1 MTSEAGNTPETED
14 ATRRSIGARRN
25 PASEEAI
32 LDAAEAVLR
41 ENGIAGFSIEAVAR
55 RARAG
60 KPTIYRWW
68 PHRTALMLDVYKRF
82 KNAKAFPDT
91 GSLRGDLVSFLG
103 DHLLGFW
110 NGSLCGTVYR
120 ALVAEA
126 QTDRDAAK
134 VLNAYHAD
142 RKAYSARIVER
153 AKARGE
159 VPADADADLVIDLV
173 VSHAWHQ
180 LLLGQTEDA
189 LKTVPQVV
197 DMILRGVP
205 GFRE

>member
-1 MTSEAGNTPETED
+1 MNTEAEIPSETED
-14 ATRRSIGARRN
+14 SARRSIGARRN
-25 PASEEAI
+25 PASQEAI

-41 ENGIAGFSIEAVAR
+41 ESGIAGFSIEAVAR

-68 PHRTALMLDVYKRF
+68 PHRTALMIDVYKRF

-110 NGSLCGTVYR
+110 NRSLCGTVYR
-120 ALVAEA
+120 AVVAEA
-126 QTDRDAAK
+126 QTDEKAAE

-142 RKAYSARIVER
+142 RKAYSGRIVER

-159 VPADADADLVIDLV
+159 VPADIDAALLMDLV
-173 VSHAWHQ
+173 VSYAWHQ
-180 LLLGQTEDA
+180 LLLGRTGEA
-189 LKTVPQVV
+189 LQTVPQAI
-197 DMILRGVP
+197 DMILKGVP

>member
-1 MTSEAGNTPETED
+1 MSTEAESASDTED
-14 ATRRSIGARRN
+14 GGRRSIGARRN
-25 PASEEAI
+25 PASQEAI

-41 ENGIAGFSIEAVAR
+41 EHGIAGFSIEAVAR

-120 ALVAEA
+120 AVVAEA
-126 QTDRDAAK
+126 QTDQEAAK
-134 VLNAYHAD
+134 VLSAYHAD
-142 RKAYSARIVER
+142 RKVYSARIVEQ

-159 VPADADADLVIDLV
+159 VPADIDAALILDLV
-173 VSHAWHQ
+173 VSYAWHQ
-180 LLLGQTEDA
+180 LLLGQTEEA
-189 LKTVPQVV
+189 LRTVPQVI
-197 DMILRGVP
+197 DMILKGVP
-205 GFRE
+205 GLRE

>member
-1 MTSEAGNTPETED
+1 MSTDADDANEAED
-14 ATRRSIGARRN
+14 GGRRSIGARRN
-25 PASEEAI
+25 PASQEAI
-32 LDAAEAVLR
+32 LDAAEAVLS

-120 ALVAEA
+120 AVVAEA
-126 QTDRDAAK
+126 QTDREAAE

-142 RKAYSARIVER
+142 RKDFSARIVER

-159 VPADADADLVIDLV
+159 VPAETDAAMVMDLV
-173 VSHAWHQ
+173 VSYAWHQ
-180 LLLGQTEDA
+180 LLLGQTDEA
-189 LKTVPQVV
+189 LQTVPQVI
-197 DMILRGVP
+197 DMILKGVP
-205 GFRE
+205 GLRE

>member
-68 PHRTALMLDVYKRF
+68 PHRTALMLDVY
-82 KNAKAFPDT
+82 NPCCCPPWEPEA
-91 GSLRGDLVSFLG
+91 
-103 DHLLGFW
+103 LLHKI
-110 NGSLCGTVYR
+110 
-120 ALVAEA
+120 
-126 QTDRDAAK
+126 DDA
-134 VLNAYHAD
+134 
-142 RKAYSARIVER
+142 I
-153 AKARGE
+153 ARG
-159 VPADADADLVIDLV
+159 
-173 VSHAWHQ
+173 HA
-180 LLLGQTEDA
+180 
-189 LKTVPQVV
+189 PS
-197 DMILRGVP
+197 
-205 GFRE
+205 

>member
-1 MTSEAGNTPETED
+1 
-14 ATRRSIGARRN
+14 
-25 PASEEAI
+25 
-32 LDAAEAVLR
+32 
-41 ENGIAGFSIEAVAR
+41 
-55 RARAG
+55 
-60 KPTIYRWW
+60 
-68 PHRTALMLDVYKRF
+68 MLDVYKRF

>member
-1 MTSEAGNTPETED
+1 MNTEAEIPSETED
-14 ATRRSIGARRN
+14 SARRSIGARRN
-25 PASEEAI
+25 PASQEAI

-41 ENGIAGFSIEAVAR
+41 ESGIAGFSIEAVAR

-110 NGSLCGTVYR
+110 NRSLCGTVYR
-120 ALVAEA
+120 AVVAEA
-126 QTDRDAAK
+126 QTDEKAAE

-142 RKAYSARIVER
+142 RKAYSGRIVER

-159 VPADADADLVIDLV
+159 VPADIDAALLMDLV
-173 VSHAWHQ
+173 VSYAWHQ
-180 LLLGQTEDA
+180 LLLGRTGEA
-189 LKTVPQVV
+189 LQTVPQAI
-197 DMILRGVP
+197 DMILKGVP

>member
-1 MTSEAGNTPETED
+1 MSSEAENTTETED

-25 PASEEAI
+25 PASQEAI

-41 ENGIAGFSIEAVAR
+41 EAGIAGFSIEAVAR

-120 ALVAEA
+120 AVVAEA
-126 QTDRDAAK
+126 QTDQEAAK

-159 VPADADADLVIDLV
+159 VPADADAELILDLV
-173 VSHAWHQ
+173 VSYAWHQ
-180 LLLGQTEDA
+180 LLLGQTEKA
-189 LKTVPQVV
+189 LRTAPQVIE
-197 DMILRGVP
+197 MILKGVP
-205 GFRE
+205 GLRQ

>member
-103 DHLLGFW
+103 ENHTHQLVSTDTIE
-110 NGSLCGTVYR
+110 SAAQ
-120 ALVAEA
+120 ALVDSVNTFSTQMSASRAGAVITLTYLGEGA
-126 QTDRDAAK
+126 TPATSTAMENMPTMSQLRRSPCAK
-134 VLNAYHAD
+134 VVTTRAATKAPAPEAP
-142 RKAYSARIVER
+142 RKA
-153 AKARGE
+153 
-159 VPADADADLVIDLV
+159 P
-173 VSHAWHQ
+173 
-180 LLLGQTEDA
+180 
-189 LKTVPQVV
+189 
-197 DMILRGVP
+197 
-205 GFRE
+205 

>member
-1 MTSEAGNTPETED
+1 MTSEAGNTPDTED